1 MSLDALDTRALRH
14 FLAVVRTGS
23 IRAAAEFINIAPSAV
38 SRQIA
43 DIEHRLGLP
52 LFERTARGV
61 VLTEAGQLL
70 AEHAKRMVEDEEL
83 LREQLG
89 HLKGIRQGLVRIYC
103 GEGFVADMIAN
114 GLRTF
119 AKVFPHIRFTV
130 ELAGTTGVLE
140 AVSNGDADVGLVY
153 NPVIDTSIRSI
164 AIARQPLAVVAPP
177 RHPLLERPNVS
188 LADTLSNPCA
198 LLVQGH
204 GVRQLVGRVAADRGL
219 ALSPVLE
226 TPSID
231 VLRQFVGAGL
241 GITYLPRF
249 AVTTELARGAV
260 GVVELTDT
268 LLVEASAHIIV
279 RARRRLPVSVEQL
292 VSHLSREMVA
302 FQAKRPY

>member
-23 IRAAAEFINIAPSAV
+23 IRAAADHISIAPSAV

-52 LFERTARGV
+52 IFERSARGV
-61 VLTEAGQLL
+61 VLTEAGELL

-89 HLKGIRQGLVRIYC
+89 RLKGIRQGLVKISC
-103 GEGFVADMIAN
+103 GDGFVADMMTN

-119 AKVFPHIRFTV
+119 AQVYPDIRFTV
-130 ELAGTTGVLE
+130 QLAGTAAVLA
-140 AVSNGDADVGLVY
+140 AVADGDADVGLVY

-164 AIARQPLAVVAPP
+164 AIARQPLAVITPP
-177 RHPLLERPNVS
+177 DHPLLALPSIS
-188 LADTLSNPCA
+188 LAESLAHPCA
-198 LLVQGH
+198 LLIPGH
-204 GVRQLVGRVAADRGL
+204 GVRQLVGRVAADCGL
-219 ALSPVLE
+219 ALSPAVE

-231 VLRQFVGAGL
+231 VLRQFVRAGL
-241 GITYLPRF
+241 GITYLPPF
-249 AVTTELARGAV
+249 AVDAELARSEV
-260 GVVELTDT
+260 GIVRLTDP

-292 VSHLSREMVA
+292 VGHIAREMVA
-302 FQAKRPY
+302 FQVKQPY

>member
-1 MSLDALDTRALRH
+1 MDTRALRH
-14 FLAVVRTGS
+14 FLAVFLTGS
-23 IRAAAEFINIAPSAV
+23 IRAAADHINIAPSAV
-38 SRQIA
+38 IRQIA
-43 DIEHRLGLP
+43 DVEHRLGLP
-52 LFERTARGV
+52 LFERSARGV

-89 HLKGIRQGLVRIYC
+89 RLKGIGQGLVRICC
-103 GEGFVADMIAN
+103 GEGFVADMVAN
-114 GLRTF
+114 GLKTF
-119 AKVFPHIRFTV
+119 ARVYPHIRFTV
-130 ELAGTTGVLE
+130 DLAGTTGVLQT
-140 AVSNGDADVGLVY
+140 VSNGDADVGLVY

-164 AIARQPLAVVAPP
+164 AIARQPLAVVTPP
-177 RHPLLERPNVS
+177 DHPLLERSSVS
-188 LADTLSNPCA
+188 LAETLTSPSA
-198 LLVQGH
+198 LLIQGH

-249 AVTTELARGAV
+249 AVANELARGGV
-260 GVVELTDT
+260 GIVSLTDT
-268 LLVEASAHIIV
+268 LLIEASAHIIV

-292 VSHLSREMVA
+292 VSHLAREMVA
-302 FQAKRPY
+302 FQVKRP

>member
-1 MSLDALDTRALRH
+1 MFLDVLDTRALRH

-23 IRAAAEFINIAPSAV
+23 IRAAADHINIAPSAV

-43 DIEHRLGLP
+43 DVEHRLGLP
-52 LFERTARGV
+52 LFERSARGV

-89 HLKGIRQGLVRIYC
+89 RLKGIGQGLVRICC
-103 GEGFVADMIAN
+103 GEGFVADMVAN
-114 GLRTF
+114 GLKTF
-119 AKVFPHIRFTV
+119 ARVYPHIRFTV
-130 ELAGTTGVLE
+130 DLAGTTGVLQT
-140 AVSNGDADVGLVY
+140 VSNGDADVGLVY

-164 AIARQPLAVVAPP
+164 AIARQPLAVVTPP
-177 RHPLLERPNVS
+177 DHPLLERSSVS
-188 LADTLSNPCA
+188 LAETLTSPSA
-198 LLVQGH
+198 LLIQGH

-249 AVTTELARGAV
+249 AVATELARG
-260 GVVELTDT
+260 VVVLVSLTDT
-268 LLVEASAHIIV
+268 LLIEASAHIIV

-292 VSHLSREMVA
+292 VSHLAREMVA
-302 FQAKRPY
+302 FQVKRP

>member
-1 MSLDALDTRALRH
+1 
-14 FLAVVRTGS
+14 
-23 IRAAAEFINIAPSAV
+23 V

-43 DIEHRLGLP
+43 DIEHRFGLP
-52 LFERTARGV
+52 VFERTARGV

-89 HLKGIRQGLVRIYC
+89 HLKGIRQGLVRICC

-114 GLRTF
+114 GLKTF
-119 AKVFPHIRFTV
+119 ARVYPRIRFTV

-164 AIARQPLAVVAPP
+164 AIARQPLAAITPP
-177 RHPLLERPNVS
+177 NHALLERSSIS
-188 LADTLSNPCA
+188 LADTLASPCA

-231 VLRQFVGAGL
+231 VLRQFVAAGL

-249 AVTTELARGAV
+249 AVATELARGAV
-260 GVVELTDT
+260 GLIELTDT
-268 LLVEASAHIIV
+268 PLVEASAHIIV

-292 VSHLSREMVA
+292 VSHLAREMVA
-302 FQAKRPY
+302 FQVKRPY

>member
-1 MSLDALDTRALRH
+1 MSLDVLDTRALRH

-23 IRAAAEFINIAPSAV
+23 IRAAADHINIAPSAV

-43 DIEHRLGLP
+43 NVEHRLGLP
-52 LFERTARGV
+52 LFERSARGV

-89 HLKGIRQGLVRIYC
+89 RLKGIGQGLVRICC
-103 GEGFVADMIAN
+103 GEGFVSDMVAN
-114 GLRTF
+114 GLKTF
-119 AKVFPHIRFTV
+119 ARVYPHICYTV
-130 ELAGTTGVLE
+130 DLAGTTGVLQ

-164 AIARQPLAVVAPP
+164 AIARQPLAVVTPP
-177 RHPLLERPNVS
+177 DHPLLERSSVS
-188 LADTLSNPCA
+188 LAETLTSPSA
-198 LLVQGH
+198 LLIQGH
-204 GVRQLVGRVAADRGL
+204 GVRQLVGRVAADHGL

-226 TPSID
+226 TSSID

-249 AVTTELARGAV
+249 AVATELARGAV
-260 GVVELTDT
+260 GIVSLTDT
-268 LLVEASAHIIV
+268 LLVEASAHILV

-292 VSHLSREMVA
+292 VSHLAREMVA
-302 FQAKRPY
+302 FQVKRP

>member
-1 MSLDALDTRALRH
+1 MSLDALDTRSLRH

-23 IRAAAEFINIAPSAV
+23 IRAAADYINIAPSAV

-43 DIEHRLGLP
+43 DVEHRLGLP

-83 LREQLG
+83 LREQLS
-89 HLKGIRQGLVRIYC
+89 HLKGVKQGLVRICC
-103 GEGFVADMIAN
+103 GDGFVADMITN
-114 GLRTF
+114 GFKSF
-119 AKVFPHIRFTV
+119 ARIYPNIRFTV
-130 ELAGTTGVLE
+130 ALAGTAGVLE

-164 AIARQPLAVVAPP
+164 AIARQSLAVITPP
-177 RHPLLERPNVS
+177 DHPLLDRTRVS
-188 LADTLSNPCA
+188 LADTLTSPCA
-198 LLVQGH
+198 LLIQGH
-204 GVRQLVGRVAADRGL
+204 GVRQLVGRVAADSGL

-231 VLRQFVGAGL
+231 VLRQFVSAGL

-249 AVTTELARGAV
+249 AVATELARGAV
-260 GVVELTDT
+260 GVVDLTDA

-292 VSHLSREMVA
+292 VSHLACEMVA
-302 FQAKRPY
+302 FQVKRSY

>member
-1 MSLDALDTRALRH
+1 LDTRALRH

-23 IRAAAEFINIAPSAV
+23 IRAAADHINIAPSAV

-43 DIEHRLGLP
+43 DVEHRLGLP
-52 LFERTARGV
+52 LFERSARGV

-89 HLKGIRQGLVRIYC
+89 HLKGIRQGLVRICC
-103 GEGFVADMIAN
+103 GEGFVADMVAN
-114 GLRTF
+114 GLKTF
-119 AKVFPHIRFTV
+119 ARVYPHIRCTID
-130 ELAGTTGVLE
+130 LAGTTGVLQ

-164 AIARQPLAVVAPP
+164 AIARQPLAVVTPP
-177 RHPLLERPNVS
+177 DHPLLERSSVS
-188 LADTLSNPCA
+188 LAETLTSPSA
-198 LLVQGH
+198 LLIQGH

-249 AVTTELARGAV
+249 AVATELARGAV
-260 GVVELTDT
+260 GIVSLTDT

-292 VSHLSREMVA
+292 VSHLAREMVA
-302 FQAKRPY
+302 FQVKRSY

>member
-1 MSLDALDTRALRH
+1 VFLDVLDTRALRH

-23 IRAAAEFINIAPSAV
+23 IRAAADHINIAPSAV

-43 DIEHRLGLP
+43 DVEHRLGLP
-52 LFERTARGV
+52 LFERSARGV

-89 HLKGIRQGLVRIYC
+89 RLKGIGQGLVRICC
-103 GEGFVADMIAN
+103 GEGFVADMVAN
-114 GLRTF
+114 GLKTF
-119 AKVFPHIRFTV
+119 ARVYPHIRFTV
-130 ELAGTTGVLE
+130 DLAGTTGVLQT
-140 AVSNGDADVGLVY
+140 VSNGDADVGLVY

-164 AIARQPLAVVAPP
+164 AIARQPLAVVTPLH
-177 RHPLLERPNVS
+177 HPLMERSSVS
-188 LADTLSNPCA
+188 LAETLTSPSA
-198 LLVQGH
+198 LLIQGH
-204 GVRQLVGRVAADRGL
+204 GVRQLVGRVAADHGL

-226 TPSID
+226 TSSID

-249 AVTTELARGAV
+249 AVATELARGAV
-260 GVVELTDT
+260 GIVSLTDT
-268 LLVEASAHIIV
+268 LLVEASAHILV

-292 VSHLSREMVA
+292 VSHLAREMVA
-302 FQAKRPY
+302 FQVKRP